1 MPSGVPESLAKTSA
15 RLWTN
20 ERLAHS
26 LRDTRVAAR
35 HSGRH
40 TPGFVEPVW
49 SANAGT
55 EDATKTQ
62 PATGILHAIG
72 SGDDVGEEMVRRG
85 FGMVRS
91 GLVRSCGLLSLLCVG
106 ACVSG
111 PERSGPLDAG
121 GSGGEPN
128 ISGAGGANTEQGG
141 TGGSGT
147 PNIPDYCYSI
157 APQYYCSS
165 SGCPPFKDYVQ
176 QLLEDPPRELL
187 VLPCGG
193 TSDAGLRSD
202 APIVNDAGT
211 ARDAGIA
218 SDAGP
223 SRGRYA
229 LVIVTLDD
237 ATTKQVYF
245 DTQSGE
251 VVAAARNDYFFAS
264 CPPNYFA
271 GLVPAEC
278 AAVST
283 EGCPPRDAG
292 TDSSIS
298 SYSCV
303 LVR

>member
-1 MPSGVPESLAKTSA
+1 M
-15 RLWTN
+15 
-20 ERLAHS
+20 
-26 LRDTRVAAR
+26 
-35 HSGRH
+35 
-40 TPGFVEPVW
+40 
-49 SANAGT
+49 
-55 EDATKTQ
+55 
-62 PATGILHAIG
+62 
-72 SGDDVGEEMVRRG
+72 
-85 FGMVRS
+85 
-91 GLVRSCGLLSLLCVG
+91 
-106 ACVSG
+106 
-111 PERSGPLDAG
+111 SGPLDAG
-121 GSGGEPN
+121 GSGGEPS
-128 ISGAGGANTEQGG
+128 ISAAGAASTEQGG

-147 PNIPDYCYSI
+147 PDIPDYCYSI

-193 TSDAGLRSD
+193 TSDAGLSSD

-223 SRGRYA
+223 SRARYA

-237 ATTKQVYF
+237 ATTKQIYF
-245 DTQSGE
+245 DTLSGE